1 MGSVAHVPLRR
12 RGVHRSWARMVYH
25 SSVIAHRSHIHP
37 SPLVFFFLYASAVT
51 GDRDLAVLIQVIFY
65 AVSGVFYACG
75 FIACIWLLRNVDKY
89 FSQTKVCPCG
99 H

>member
-1 MGSVAHVPLRR
+1 MCRCVGVAC
-12 RGVHRSWARMVYH
+12 
-25 SSVIAHRSHIHP
+25 IAHGLAWFTTRLSSRIARTYTL
-37 SPLVFFFLYASAVT
+37 PLSFFFLYASAVT